1 MKQQLKEYEELQKS
15 DPQAALEK
23 LMLLDKTRA
32 EERMTLRHKNT
43 GQWAKSKQIRAKY
56 DKETRQVLAQ
66 QLSIG
71 RELTQHL
78 KVADDS
84 NDDDDNEEDSMPLE
98 LSDNTKENPWVNE
111 VKTESEINEFISNYR
126 KYWDE
131 KHSKSN
137 NQSSTSHQTNNTS
150 QENDFESKQKQGK
163 EREREKYT
171 YYYYFFCIS
180 LW

>member
-1 MKQQLKEYEELQKS
+1 M
-15 DPQAALEK
+15 
-23 LMLLDKTRA
+23 LDKSRA
-32 EERMTLRHKNT
+32 EERITLRHKST
-43 GQWAKSKQIRAKY
+43 GQWAKNKQIRAKY

-84 NDDDDNEEDSMPLE
+84 NDDDDNEDDSMPLQ
-98 LSDNTKENPWVNE
+98 LSDNTKENPWLNE

-131 KHSKSN
+131 KNSKSN
-137 NQSSTSHQTNNTS
+137 KQNSTSHQINNTS
-150 QENDFESKQKQGK
+150 QKSDFESKQKQG
-163 EREREKYT
+163 R
-171 YYYYFFCIS
+171 
-180 LW
+180 